1 MPTTP
6 RRALRYPA
14 GTSPA
19 DVPTDLQNLAL
30 DVDNSFPR
38 RMASG
43 SLTIVIPSGSTNAT
57 QAVDVTSV
65 GFSVAPF
72 VFVTTGVSTHFGH
85 FGPRTTT
92 SITVGATHRDPTATS
107 GGNVTVHWWA
117 VEM

>member
-6 RRALRYPA
+6 RRALRYPS

-38 RMASG
+38 RMAAG
-43 SLTIVIPSGSTNAT
+43 TVVIVIPSGSTNAT
-57 QAVDVTSV
+57 QAIDVTAT
-65 GFSVAPF
+65 GFSAAPVVVAS
-72 VFVTTGVSTHFGH
+72 TGVSTHFGH
-85 FGPRTTT
+85 SGPRTST